1 MSDLFPVRIYESELQ
16 VICDETLEYPN
27 IETGGNLYGHVSNG
41 GTPVIWL
48 ASRPAGNVYRGD
60 VALELDPQVTN
71 RMQNFIWEQFGVQF
85 LGMWHSHH
93 QIGLYQPSEGDR
105 RRTANFA
112 VKWDRKFYV
121 EILCNLPRGGAA
133 PRVEVAPE
141 CNPVIDDAADQEP
154 DEGGDEDTP
163 TRKERR
169 AQAREEKR
177 RARQASQGRFPG
189 PVILTPFAY
198 TDARR
203 LVQADAEISI
213 MPGESPLRAA
223 LSTAQLKG
231 DFAEALRPVSGDH
244 AELKYELRTS
254 RAGRF
259 GAQERFADHNPAPE
273 QRPQARG
280 VPTVDRQGVGSEHPR
295 PAVALGPGSPA
306 DRNEQ
311 VTAVA
316 IPDMQGYLERYV
328 APLLALHPNFA
339 ESAKF
344 TPEGS
349 KTWVVTIASRR
360 RPAQFLLVLGWNGS
374 APIVVSCAIRLGDG
388 RVTYLTGAD
397 RHDLADH
404 FSWGIKQ
411 L

>member
-1 MSDLFPVRIYESELQ
+1 MSDLFPVRVYESEL
-16 VICDETLEYPN
+16 
-27 IETGGNLYGHVSNG
+27 NG

-48 ASRPAGNVYRGD
+48 ASRPAGNVHRGD

-93 QIGLYQPSEGDR
+93 QIGLFQPSEGDR

-133 PRVEVAPE
+133 PHAEVAPV
-141 CNPVIDDAADQEP
+141 CSPVMDDAADQEP
-154 DEGGDEDTP
+154 DEGADEDTP

-177 RARQASQGRFPG
+177 RARQASRGRFPG

-198 TDARR
+198 TDAPR

-213 MPGESPLRAA
+213 MPGVSPLRAA
-223 LSTAQLKG
+223 LATAQLTG
-231 DFAEALRPVSGDH
+231 DFAEALRPASGDH
-244 AELKYELRTS
+244 ADLKYELRTS
-254 RAGRF
+254 RTERLGT
-259 GAQERFADHNPAPE
+259 QERFTDHAPAPG
-273 QRPQARG
+273 RPQTKAVSTEERG
-280 VPTVDRQGVGSEHPR
+280 PVGSEQPR
-295 PAVALGPGSPA
+295 PVIPLGPGSPA
-306 DRNEQ
+306 DQNAQ

-328 APLLALHPNFA
+328 APLLALHPSFA

-344 TPEGS
+344 VPEES
-349 KTWVVTIASRR
+349 KKWVVTIASRR

-374 APIVVSCAIRLGDG
+374 APVVLSCTIRSGDG
-388 RVTYLTGAD
+388 RATYLTGAD
-397 RHDLADH
+397 RRDLAGH
-404 FSWGIKQ
+404 FSWGIRQ

>member
-133 PRVEVAPE
+133 PRVDVAPE
-141 CNPVIDDAADQEP
+141 YNPVINDAADQEADDGA
-154 DEGGDEDTP
+154 DEADEDNL
-163 TRKERR
+163 TRRERR

-177 RARQASQGRFPG
+177 RARQASRGRFPG

-198 TDARR
+198 IDAPR

-213 MPGESPLRAA
+213 MPGVSPLRATLA
-223 LSTAQLKG
+223 TAQLTG
-231 DFAEALRPVSGDH
+231 DFAEALRPASADH
-244 AELKYELRTS
+244 ADLKYELRTS
-254 RAGRF
+254 R
-259 GAQERFADHNPAPE
+259 GAQERFTDYDHAPE
-273 QRPQARG
+273 QRPQVSGISAEERR
-280 VPTVDRQGVGSEHPR
+280 PVGSEQPR
-295 PAVALGPGSPA
+295 PAAAPGPGSPA
-306 DRNEQ
+306 DRNAQ
-311 VTAVA
+311 VTVA
-316 IPDMQGYLERYV
+316 TIPDMQGYLERYV
-328 APLLALHPNFA
+328 APLLARYPSFA

-344 TPEGS
+344 VPEGS
-349 KTWVVTIASRR
+349 KKWVLTIASRR
-360 RPAQFLLVLGWNGS
+360 RPRQFLLVLGWNGS
-374 APIVVSCAIRLGDG
+374 VPVVLSCAIRSGD
-388 RVTYLTGAD
+388 RTTYLEGTDRRDLTG
-397 RHDLADH
+397 H
-404 FSWGIKQ
+404 FTWGIKQ

>member
-1 MSDLFPVRIYESELQ
+1 MTDLFPVRIYESELQ
-16 VICDETLEYPN
+16 VICDETLGYPD
-27 IETGGNLYGHVSNG
+27 IETGGNLYGHVSYG

-48 ASRPAGNVYRGD
+48 ASRPAGNVYRGN
-60 VALELDPQVTN
+60 VVLELDPHVTN
-71 RMQNFIWEQFGVQF
+71 RMQNFIWEQHGLQF

-133 PRVEVAPE
+133 PRVEVAPK
-141 CNPVIDDAADQEP
+141 CDPVTDETADQEA
-154 DEGGDEDTP
+154 DEGADEGTS

-198 TDARR
+198 TDAPH
-203 LVQADAEISI
+203 LVQANAEISV
-213 MPGESPLRAA
+213 MPGVSPLRAA
-223 LSTAQLKG
+223 LATAQLAG

-244 AELKYELRTS
+244 ADLKYELRTS
-254 RAGRF
+254 RADHFDTQDRF
-259 GAQERFADHNPAPE
+259 TDHAPAPE
-273 QRPQARG
+273 QRPQVTA
-280 VPTVDRQGVGSEHPR
+280 VPTEERRPAGSEQTS
-295 PAVALGPGSPA
+295 PAIALGPDSPS
-306 DRNEQ
+306 DRNAQ
-311 VTAVA
+311 ITGVA
-316 IPDMQGYLERYV
+316 IPDMQDYLERFV
-328 APLLALHPNFA
+328 APLIAAHPSFA

-344 TPEGS
+344 RPDGS
-349 KTWVVTIASRR
+349 KNWVITIASHR
-360 RPAQFLLVLGWNGS
+360 RPARFLLVLGWNGS
-374 APIVVSCAIRLGDG
+374 APVVISSAIRSGDG
-388 RVTYLTGAD
+388 RATRPTGVD
-397 RHDLADH
+397 RRDLPGH
-404 FSWGIKQ
+404 FSWGIRQ

>member
-133 PRVEVAPE
+133 PRVEAAPE
-141 CNPVIDDAADQEP
+141 CNRVTDDAADQDP
-154 DEGGDEDTP
+154 DEGADEDIP

-177 RARQASQGRFPG
+177 RARQASRGRFPG

-198 TDARR
+198 TDATR

-213 MPGESPLRAA
+213 MPGVSPLRAA
-223 LSTAQLKG
+223 LATAQLTG
-231 DFAEALRPVSGDH
+231 DFAEALRSVGDDH
-244 AELKYELRTS
+244 TDLKYELRTS
-254 RAGRF
+254 RADRF
-259 GAQERFADHNPAPE
+259 GTHERFADHDPAPE
-273 QRPQARG
+273 QRPPVRG
-280 VPTVDRQGVGSEHPR
+280 VPTEERRPVGSEQPR
-295 PAVALGPGSPA
+295 PAAARAPGSPA
-306 DRNEQ
+306 DRKDQ
-311 VTAVA
+311 VVAVA

-344 TPEGS
+344 MPEGS
-349 KTWVVTIASRR
+349 KKWVVTIASRR
-360 RPAQFLLVLGWNGS
+360 RPAQFVLVLGWNGS
-374 APIVVSCAIRLGDG
+374 VPVVLSCAIRSGDG
-388 RVTYLTGAD
+388 LATYLSGAD
-397 RHDLADH
+397 RRDLAGH
-404 FSWGIKQ
+404 FSWGIRR